1 MKRQMRLRGDRIEK
15 DVEHRARTEELQF
28 FDQLVKARYQAGLT
42 QKNVAQRM
50 GTTATVVA
58 RLENGGG
65 KKRHSPTIATLRKYA
80 HAVGCRL
87 DIRLFPNE
95 AESQHAPDTFPKKYQ
110 KANSIG

>member
-1 MKRQMRLRGDRIEK
+1 MKRQTRLRRDRREK
-15 DVEHRARTEELQF
+15 DAENRAWTEELLF

-65 KKRHSPTIATLRKYA
+65 KKRHSPTITTLRKYA
-80 HAVGCRL
+80 QAVGCRL
-87 DIRLFPNE
+87 DIRLFPDK
-95 AESQHAPDTFPKKYQ
+95 AEL
-110 KANSIG
+110 